1 MEGSKAR
8 FVCTISGSPRPTV
21 KWLKGTETVAVCE
34 GKQHGSCRITAA
46 DRSKYRSSW
55 QDQRTCMGQHSNGP
69 TSGRWSSLF
78 SVSSTRSPA
87 DAVNYTCV
95 VDNDLGKP
103 DKRVALLEINGKF
116 RGRPGWGLAEPGL
129 TIVPN
134 QFNF

>member
-1 MEGSKAR
+1 MA
-8 FVCTISGSPRPTV
+8 
-21 KWLKGTETVAVCE
+21 
-34 GKQHGSCRITAA
+34 
-46 DRSKYRSSW
+46 
-55 QDQRTCMGQHSNGP
+55 QHSNGP
-69 TSGRWSSLF
+69 NSGRWSSLLY
-78 SVSSTRSPA
+78 VLRTRSPA